1 MILQSGADATSSL
14 RMAEADERPS
24 LPVPV
29 VISHNAH
36 AEALDVRAQR
46 LFASLPY
53 AYRLSITRQHFPH
66 VLNRIAAEW
75 EVPRRFLALMD
86 ELLIDRRG
94 NREGFPFESVLELT
108 NLREYYLNEVHVG
121 LRKQIEARKTPW

>member
-1 MILQSGADATSSL
+1 MRPDTLKSATACPGAPNRVAASDRRSGPEPL
-14 RMAEADERPS
+14 GIP
-24 LPVPV
+24 
-29 VISHNAH
+29 
-36 AEALDVRAQR
+36 AQR

-66 VLNRIAAEW
+66 VLNRIATEW

-121 LRKQIEARKTPW
+121 LRRQIEARRTPW

>member
-1 MILQSGADATSSL
+1 MILQSGDNASSSPRLAAAD
-14 RMAEADERPS
+14 DRPP

-29 VISHNAH
+29 VIGHHAH
-36 AEALDVRAQR
+36 AEPIDVRAQR

-53 AYRLSITRQHFPH
+53 AFRLSITRQHFPH

-86 ELLIDRRG
+86 DLLIDRRG

-108 NLREYYLNEVHVG
+108 NLREYYLNEVRVG